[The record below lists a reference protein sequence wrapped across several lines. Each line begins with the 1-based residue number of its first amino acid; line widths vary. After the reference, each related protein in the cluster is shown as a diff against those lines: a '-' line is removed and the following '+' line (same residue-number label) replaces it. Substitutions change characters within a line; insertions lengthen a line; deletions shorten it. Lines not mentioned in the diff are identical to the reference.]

1 MGRFLLV
8 LILIYILGSCEK
20 DPQIKDLR
28 EIIQPEKDSI
38 LNLVFNDPNKYEL
51 QILYTQIDRQPDGS
65 IKFNTFPYNVDTLK
79 YFYPAS
85 TVKMPV
91 AFLALEKL
99 NELQQQGIAVR
110 AHSPLEIDSIRAPQ
124 KPVYIDSTGENG
136 KATIAHYIHKLFT
149 VSDNDAYN
157 RLYEFVG
164 QQAINE
170 KLQKKGIFTNAR
182 ILHRVGVG
190 GFSSEENRHTNPFR
204 FFDGDEVIYEQPGAI
219 APQMQYPP
227 LKETFKGNSFINS
240 NGAIV
245 TEPFDFSEK
254 SFISLPDL
262 ERSLRAIIF
271 PETMGEATFN
281 LTPEDYELLY
291 KSMSI
296 YPGESPGPIYE
307 EPEYYDSYVKFL
319 LFGDQKA
326 SIPDHIRIFNK
337 VGLAYGYLT
346 DCAYIVDFKNKID
359 FFLTATLLVNENGTF
374 NDGIYEYD
382 EVGIP
387 FLAALG
393 REIYQ
398 YELERKRTI
407 TPNLQKFIISYDTS
421 SKYKQQHSAIQ

>member
-1 MGRFLLV
+1 MKRFV
-8 LILIYILGSCEK
+8 FIGIFMIILGSCDK
-20 DPQIKDLR
+20 NSPQKSLL
-28 EIIQPEKDSI
+28 EIVQPEKDSI
-38 LNLVFNDPNKYEL
+38 LNRVFSDPNKYEL

-65 IKFNTFPYNVDTLK
+65 IKFHAFPYNVDSSL

-99 NELQQQGIAVR
+99 NELQKQGITVR
-110 AHSPLEIDSIRAPQ
+110 AHSPLEIDSVRAPQ
-124 KPVYIDSTGENG
+124 KPVFIDSTGDNG
-136 KATIAHYIHKLFT
+136 KATIAHYIHKLFV

-164 QQAINE
+164 QQTMNE
-170 KLQKKGIFTNAR
+170 KLQSKGIFTNAR

-190 GFSSEENRHTNPFR
+190 GFNSEENRYTNPFR
-204 FFDGDEVIYEQPGAI
+204 FFDGNEVIYEQPDVV
-219 APQMQYPP
+219 APERQYPL
-227 LKETFKGNSFINS
+227 LKETRKGNSYINS
-240 NGAIV
+240 DDELVN
-245 TEPFDFSEK
+245 EPFDFSEK

-262 ERSLRAIIF
+262 ERSLKAVIF
-271 PETMGEATFN
+271 PEAMGEASFN
-281 LTPEDYELLY
+281 LTREDYEFLY

-296 YPGESPGPIYE
+296 YPGESLSPVYE

-346 DCAYIVDFKNKID
+346 DCAYIVDLKHNID
-359 FFLTATLLVNENGTF
+359 FFLTATLLVNKNGTF
-374 NDGIYEYD
+374 NDGKYEYD

-398 YELERKRTI
+398 YELARKRTI
-407 TPNLQKFIISYDTS
+407 TPNLQKFSISYD
-421 SKYKQQHSAIQ
+421 SKHKTPK